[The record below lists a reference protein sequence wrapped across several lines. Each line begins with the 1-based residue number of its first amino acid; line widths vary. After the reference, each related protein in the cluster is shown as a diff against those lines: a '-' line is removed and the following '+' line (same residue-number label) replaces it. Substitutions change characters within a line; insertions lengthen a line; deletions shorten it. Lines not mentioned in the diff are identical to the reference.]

1 MISRFPNRS
10 SPRKRGPSPS
20 RSIQLALGPASAGT
34 NGGELR
40 RFEGWERMSGIPI
53 TFACGLYDRML
64 ALHTG
69 DVKPH
74 GIDLNF
80 LAIDHPREIFDRM
93 LINLEFDACEMS

>member
-1 MISRFPNRS
+1 
-10 SPRKRGPSPS
+10 
-20 RSIQLALGPASAGT
+20 
-34 NGGELR
+34 
-40 RFEGWERMSGIPI
+40 MSGLPI

-69 DVKPH
+69 EVKPD

-93 LINLEFDACEMS
+93 LINLEFDAAEMSSSEYIRHAVHGLTNAFALLAGFRFGDQRRHAV

>member
-1 MISRFPNRS
+1 
-10 SPRKRGPSPS
+10 
-20 RSIQLALGPASAGT
+20 
-34 NGGELR
+34 
-40 RFEGWERMSGIPI
+40 MSEIPI

-64 ALHTG
+64 ALYTG

-93 LINLEFDACEMS
+93 LINLEFDACEMSSSEFIRHAVRPDCPLSHAARAFRGAPSRRVVEAQRSHVRLPH